1 MSMDFYVD
9 AWEFGD
15 EVRHLDVSEC
25 ETFRTGCWYHVQR
38 DSPTLPDWLHEAR
51 VPESVIEILLSNDR
65 RPRFEELEDEDFLLV
80 LRGVNL
86 NEGEESDEMLSIRFL
101 YYRGSI
107 ISTRKYPSQAI
118 TDTRTLLMRGKGPEV
133 LSELI
138 PEIIEHL
145 FRPLDNFLEPTE
157 DMIDEMEE
165 NDYEDAAE
173 PVSELNKR
181 LLKIR
186 RFLKPQRF
194 ALDDLIE
201 ADLEFFE
208 PWDLKLRTSRDT
220 IVRINETID
229 FFLEQLDVIQEYMT
243 QVQNEKVNR
252 NTYLLSIISA
262 TFLPI
267 SFFTSLLGVNVGGIP
282 GATDHDAFALLS
294 IFMILAVVL
303 EVVILKWLKF
313 F

>member
-1 MSMDFYVD
+1 MSTDFYVD
-9 AWEFGD
+9 AWEFGN
-15 EVRHLDVSEC
+15 EVRHLPPEEC
-25 ETFRTGCWYHVQR
+25 QTFRSGCWYHVQR
-38 DSPTLPDWLHEAR
+38 DAHDLPDWLEQTQI
-51 VPESVIEILLSNDR
+51 PESVIEILLSNDR

-118 TDTRTLLMRGKGPEV
+118 TDTRTLMMKGRGPET

-165 NDYEDAAE
+165 NDYEGAAE
-173 PVSELNKR
+173 TLSELNKR

-208 PWDLKLRTSRDT
+208 PWDLRIRTSRDT
-220 IVRINETID
+220 IVRITETID

-243 QVQNEKVNR
+243 QVQSERVNR

-282 GATDHDAFALLS
+282 GATDHSAFALLC
-294 IFMILAVVL
+294 IFMVLAVVL
-303 EVVILKWLKF
+303 EVIILKWLKF